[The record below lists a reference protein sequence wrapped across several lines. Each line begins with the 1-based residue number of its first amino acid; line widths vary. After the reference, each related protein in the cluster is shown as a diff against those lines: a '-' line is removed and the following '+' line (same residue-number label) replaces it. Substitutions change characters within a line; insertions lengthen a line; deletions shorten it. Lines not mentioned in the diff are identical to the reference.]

1 MVYIEVTE
9 EQGVLNIEQITEML
23 KALFEKR

>member
-9 EQGVLNIEQITEML
+9 EQGVLNIEQIKEML